1 MYNRNLRKPSPNK
14 NIYKFVSRK
23 NLSTIMCESGLEFD
37 ACFHLEFSPS
47 IASFESQPTG
57 IEYQADNKV
66 RRYTPDFKI
75 VKDTGEVEYIEIKPE
90 QIHSNQKFREEFE
103 CKRAAYN
110 TLGYKLILVSE
121 KQIRNENLLANLK
134 VLHRYANSGL
144 SELHKLVLHHI
155 KSAKSLSIQQLAN
168 KLDVLVGDCIAA
180 CAMLIGIGLIK
191 VDLEVEL
198 LCEHSLLNE
207 A

>member
-23 NLSTIMCESGLEFD
+23 NRSTIMCESGLEFD
-37 ACFHLEFSPS
+37 ACFHLEFSPF
-47 IASFESQPTG
+47 IALFESQPTG

-75 VKDTGEVEYIEIKPE
+75 VKDTGEIEYIEIKPE
-90 QIHSNQKFREEFE
+90 RIHSNQKFREEFE
-103 CKRAAYN
+103 AKRAAYN

-121 KQIRNENLLANLK
+121 KQIRNGNLLANLK
-134 VLHRYANSGL
+134 VLHRYASSSL
-144 SELHKLVLHHI
+144 SELHKLVLNHI
-155 KSAKSLSIQQLAN
+155 KSAKSLSIRQLAN

-180 CAMLIGIGLIK
+180 CAMLIGIGMIK
-191 VDLEVEL
+191 VDLEAEL

>member
-23 NLSTIMCESGLEFD
+23 NRSTVMCESGLEFD

-75 VKDTGEVEYIEIKPE
+75 VKDTGVIEYIEVKPE
-90 QIHSNQKFREEFE
+90 RIHSTKKFRDEFE
-103 CKRAAYN
+103 HKRAAYSA
-110 TLGYKLILVSE
+110 LGFKLILVSE
-121 KQIRNENLLANLK
+121 KQIRSDILLSNLK
-134 VLHRYANSGL
+134 ILHRYASSTL
-144 SELHKLVLHHI
+144 SELHDLALRHI
-155 KSAKSLSIQQLAN
+155 KSAKRLSIRQLASR
-168 KLDVLVGDCIAA
+168 LSVHISDCIAA
-180 CAMLIGIGLIK
+180 CALLIGIGMIRA
-191 VDLEVEL
+191 DLEAEL

>member
-14 NIYKFVSRK
+14 NIYKFASRK
-23 NLSTIMCESGLEFD
+23 NRSTVMCESGLEFD

-57 IEYQADNKV
+57 IEYQSDNKV

-75 VKDTGEVEYIEIKPE
+75 VKDTGEIEYIEVKPE
-90 QIHSNQKFREEFE
+90 RIHSTKKFRDEFE
-103 CKRAAYN
+103 HKRAAYSA
-110 TLGYKLILVSE
+110 LGFKLILVSE
-121 KQIRNENLLANLK
+121 KQIRSDKLLSNLK
-134 VLHRYANSGL
+134 ILHRYASTNL
-144 SELHKLVLHHI
+144 SELHKLALTHI
-155 KSAKSLSIQQLAN
+155 QKFKSLSIRQLAI
-168 KLDVLVGDCIAA
+168 KLGILICDCIAA
-180 CAMLIGIGLIK
+180 CALLIGIGAVK
-191 VDLEVEL
+191 ADLESDF

>member
-1 MYNRNLRKPSPNK
+1 
-14 NIYKFVSRK
+14 
-23 NLSTIMCESGLEFD
+23 MCESGLEFD

-57 IEYQADNKV
+57 IEYHADNKV

-75 VKDTGEVEYIEIKPE
+75 VKDTGEIEYIEIKPE
-90 QIHSNQKFREEFE
+90 RIHSTQKFREEFE
-103 CKRAAYN
+103 VKRAAYN

-121 KQIRNENLLANLK
+121 KQIRNDNLLANLK
-134 VLHRYANSGL
+134 VLHRYASSSL

-155 KSAKSLSIQQLAN
+155 KSEKSLSIRQLAN
-168 KLDVLVGDCIAA
+168 KLDVLIGDCIAA
-180 CAMLIGIGLIK
+180 CAMLIGIGMIK

-198 LCEHSLLNE
+198 LCEHSLLKE